1 MGADGWSAIAA
12 GFSAGA
18 AVVSLMVAWN
28 ARAIQG
34 RSADFA
40 NCIDVTSRLADAQ
53 RRVREAQD
61 DEARYKF
68 EFRELLNLLEALAL
82 LHNDNKIAPSTKKFT
97 CKFLEEAIGWIRV
110 NPEMAAFMR
119 QSTTSDETYHEIQ
132 KFEGRRKPNI
142 RTLSRSYVDR
152 RDLSS

>member
-1 MGADGWSAIAA
+1 
-12 GFSAGA
+12 
-18 AVVSLMVAWN
+18 
-28 ARAIQG
+28 
-34 RSADFA
+34 
-40 NCIDVTSRLADAQ
+40 VTSRLADAQ
-53 RRVREAQD
+53 RRVREAKD
-61 DEARYKF
+61 VDEGGYTF

-110 NPEMAAFMR
+110 NPELAAFMR
-119 QSTTSDETYHEIQ
+119 QSITSDETYHEIQ